1 MRNLKKVLSLTL
13 IIFALVSVFT
23 LSQART
29 IVKPPIPRNMVNV
42 LPENVLVENKLIS
55 EEVVEDEED
64 EIEDEEDHDEEDYE
78 GGFFVDDE
86 EDDSEFYYDDEDSDY
101 DDYADDYYY
110 DDDAFGEVA
119 SYEYLSLT
127 LIFSSIFMTVAL
139 LIFASYMKT
148 SGEEKYT
155 EKVHLSY
162 AVTLMV
168 LFLAL
173 IFVIV
178 IMQTR
183 IFDVYWNYS
192 DKASLTVFEVC
203 VLIAMT
209 TTLISSVF
217 NKNPSTITLS
227 AFVLGSLA
235 ALIYDKVADCLSDYS
250 LTHVLFVILISS
262 VLSNVLLLPMYLGAK
277 RKKKPMTID
286 ELDEIFEDDG
296 EKAEEEPKEEKKKE
310 SKKSKKE

>member
-23 LSQART
+23 LSHART
-29 IVKPPIPRNMVNV
+29 IVKPLIPRNIVNV
-42 LPENVLVENKLIS
+42 LPENLLVENKLIS
-55 EEVVEDEED
+55 EEVVEDEGE
-64 EIEDEEDHDEEDYE
+64 EDEEEYDEDYE
-78 GGFFVDDE
+78 GGFFVDEE
-86 EDDSEFYYDDEDSDY
+86 EDDSDFYYDDEDQYY

-110 DDDAFGEVA
+110 DDDALGEVA

-127 LIFSSIFMTVAL
+127 LIFSSIFMAVAL

-162 AVTLMV
+162 VVTLMV

-192 DKASLTVFEVC
+192 DQASLTVFEVC

-235 ALIYDKVADCLSDYS
+235 ALIYDKVANCLSDYS

-262 VLSNVLLLPMYLGAK
+262 VLSNVLLLPMYLGAEK
-277 RKKKPMTID
+277 KKKPMTID
-286 ELDEIFEDDG
+286 ELDEIFEKDG
-296 EKAEEEPKEEKKKE
+296 EEAEEEPKEEEKRK

>member
-1 MRNLKKVLSLTL
+1 MKNLKKVLSLTL
-13 IIFALVSVFT
+13 IIFVLVSAFT
-23 LSQART
+23 LSHAKS
-29 IVKPPIPRNMVNV
+29 IVKPPIPRNVVNIS
-42 LPENVLVENKLIS
+42 PENLLVENKLVSKEAVEDVENEIVDEN
-55 EEVVEDEED
+55 EEDELVVEDEEFLGFD
-64 EIEDEEDHDEEDYE
+64 EDEEDFYDEDY
-78 GGFFVDDE
+78 
-86 EDDSEFYYDDEDSDY
+86 DY

-310 SKKSKKE
+310 NKKSKKE

>member
-1 MRNLKKVLSLTL
+1 MKNLKKVLSLTL
-13 IIFALVSVFT
+13 IIFVLVSAFT
-23 LSQART
+23 LSHAKS
-29 IVKPPIPRNMVNV
+29 IVKPPIPRNVVNMS
-42 LPENVLVENKLIS
+42 PENLLVENKLVSKEVFEDVENEIVDEN
-55 EEVVEDEED
+55 EEDELVVEDED
-64 EIEDEEDHDEEDYE
+64 VLNFDEDEEDFYDEDY
-78 GGFFVDDE
+78 
-86 EDDSEFYYDDEDSDY
+86 DY
-101 DDYADDYYY
+101 DDYEDDYYY
-110 DDDAFGEVA
+110 DDDAFGEMA

-127 LIFSSIFMTVAL
+127 LIFSCIFMTVAIL
-139 LIFASYMKT
+139 LFASYMKT

-155 EKVHLSY
+155 EKIHLSY
-162 AVTLMV
+162 VVTLMV

-203 VLIAMT
+203 ILIAMT

-235 ALIYDKVADCLSDYS
+235 ALIYDRVANCLSDYS

-262 VLSNVLLLPMYLGAK
+262 VLSNVLLLPMYLGAEK
-277 RKKKPMTID
+277 KKKPMTID
-286 ELDEIFEDDG
+286 ELDEIFEEDND
-296 EKAEEEPKEEKKKE
+296 EKAEKEPTDDKKKE